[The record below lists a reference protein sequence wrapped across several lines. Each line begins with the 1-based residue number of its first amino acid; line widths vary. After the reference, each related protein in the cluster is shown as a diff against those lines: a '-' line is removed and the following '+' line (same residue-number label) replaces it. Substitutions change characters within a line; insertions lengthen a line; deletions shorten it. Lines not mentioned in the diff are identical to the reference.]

1 MKWKPEHIQ
10 AIETMVE
17 NPLYTQKE
25 IAHQVGVH
33 PTTLGKWLKD
43 PMFVEAFYDKY
54 MIAYGSKLP
63 SVLEAMIREAQAGN
77 VQAGRLVLEHSG
89 KLVKNVTVKHE
100 SPFEKFLSTEQVE
113 IDADYEEIP
122 NEPAYKKIREKQALE
137 HMIDKNSPS
146 YLEKRRKAYKI
157 RARAKKV
164 GLKPL
169 KRGRYTLTQ
178 RTEYLKELER
188 LEREQRESLNFSPN
202 SH

>member
-122 NEPAYKKIREKQALE
+122 NEPAYKKIR
-137 HMIDKNSPS
+137 
-146 YLEKRRKAYKI
+146 
-157 RARAKKV
+157 ARAKKV